1 LRQTRKLNPAELLVR
16 TLSARNVEARLVEAL
31 LWLLVNYP
39 NVDWPWLLSAAKQND
54 LQNRVGF
61 LVTVAREVAE
71 RQGLVAVA
79 EALRRWESVLEN
91 SKLQK
96 EDGFVPDALTE
107 AERKWLR
114 NNRSSAA
121 ARWNLLTNVCAET
134 VASAF

>member
-121 ARWNLLTNVCAET
+121 ARWNLLTNVSAET